1 MREVHNPHLS
11 NVVLACIVLLIGAEG
26 TAFGGASAPTFV
38 QESARRIPVVR
49 EVDVVVIGGST
60 GGVAAAAEAAR
71 GGASVFLAAPK
82 SYLGEDVCATQRYWL
97 AENER
102 PVAPLA
108 KQLFGTGLAA
118 VSSAAAVPTPMHV
131 KRTLD
136 ETLLAAKVNFLY
148 GCYVT
153 DVLRDAAGNPCGIVM
168 ANRGGRQ
175 AVLAKTIIDATPRA
189 TVARLAGASFA
200 AYLAGPQVFQRV
212 VIGAALAVASG
223 DSVRKLPVGRAGAKG
238 RGDAPVFEYTL
249 RIPMP
254 DSSWAAFAAAEQ
266 TARDRTFHKDQLDA
280 SEVLF
285 QTPPDPMHGVVHVA
299 GNWAGSAAVSLDA
312 FRPRG
317 VTRLY
322 VLGGCADVSR
332 EAAAALLRPL
342 ALIDLGARIGAAA
355 AAEAKQLPAASQ
367 ARIPGQAISPAVKG
381 DVKELLVGVRP
392 TQRKLP
398 TVLSEARGLPVL
410 GRYDVVVI
418 GGGTGGA
425 PAGIAAARQGSRTLV
440 VEALHE
446 LGGVGTL
453 GVITGYYSGYREG
466 FTAEVTQGLREMG
479 VGKGA
484 RWSGVGKAEWWRPA
498 NRKAGAEIWCGALGI
513 GAFVADGRV
522 RGAVVASPLGRGVVL
537 ANIVIDATGSSDIAI
552 AAGAA
557 YQFVDASEPA
567 IQGAGLH
574 TMSLGMRGPN
584 TDFTFAEDTDMVDYW
599 QLNVTTRAKSNGAYD
614 LGQLPQTRERRR
626 IVGEVTLTPMDL
638 ILDRSWPDAI
648 GLAKSHFDTHGFT
661 VHPMFWARQPDIEAG
676 RGEMFVPLRAL
687 MPKGLGG
694 ILVTSLGLS
703 AHRDVMPIL
712 RMQAN
717 LQNLGYAAG
726 VAAAMNAAGR
736 FDVRALQQHLIEK
749 GCLPREAAGQRDSFP
764 LSDQQVQAAVT
775 NVVKGSAL
783 GHVVAADWQ
792 KRQHMVDAKYN
803 SHDVAVI
810 FSHAAVAL
818 PLLEKAYAASSTPQ
832 DKLLY
837 AHLLGVLGSPA
848 GVETLVARLQ
858 AAEDFDAGWNFKGM
872 AQYGR
877 NLSEL
882 DQFIVA
888 LGRTRDRRAVEP
900 ILAKLARLDAQ
911 KEFSHHR
918 ACALALE
925 TLGDPRAAKP
935 LADLLAKP
943 GMSGYAAATL
953 DDIALR
959 IDKRSESLRELMLA
973 RALYRCGDHQNRGR
987 KILEAYAQDLR
998 GPYARHAQA
1007 ALDQQGNV
1015 VGNAR

>member
-1 MREVHNPHLS
+1 MRRVSTLHLS
-11 NVVLACIVLLIGAEG
+11 HAVWACFVLAIGAG
-26 TAFGGASAPTFV
+26 QNAIASAPAQTLV
-38 QESARRIPVVR
+38 QESARQIPVVR
-49 EVDVVVIGGST
+49 EVDVVVIGSST
-60 GGVAAAAEAAR
+60 GGVAAAVEAAR
-71 GGASVFLAAPK
+71 RGARVFLAAPK

-97 AENER
+97 SDNEL

-108 KQLFGTGLAA
+108 KKLFGTGLSTNA
-118 VSSAAAVPTPMHV
+118 SPAAVPTPMHV

-136 ETLLAAKVNFLY
+136 ETLLAAKVDFLY
-148 GCYVT
+148 GCYAT

-189 TVARLAGASFA
+189 TLARLAGARFA
-200 AYLAGPQVFQRV
+200 PYPTGVQIFQRV
-212 VIGAALAVASG
+212 VIGAVAPVVSG
-223 DSVRKLPVGRAGAKG
+223 DAVRRLPLGRSGAKSQK
-238 RGDAPVFEYTL
+238 DVPVFEYTL

-254 DSSWAAFAAAEQ
+254 DGSWAAFAAAEQ

-280 SEVLF
+280 AEVLF
-285 QTPPDPMHGVVHVA
+285 QVPPDPMQGAAHVA
-299 GNWAGSAAVSLDA
+299 GDWPEDGTVSLDA

-317 VTRLY
+317 ISRLY

-342 ALIDLGARIGAAA
+342 ALIDLGARIGEAA
-355 AAEAKQLPAASQ
+355 AAEAKQLPAVFQ
-367 ARIPGQAISPAVKG
+367 ARIPGQAITPAVEG
-381 DVKELLVGVRP
+381 DIKELLVGVRP

-398 TVLSEARGLPVL
+398 TVPSEARGLPVL
-410 GRYDVVVI
+410 GSYDVVVI

-425 PAGIAAARQGSRTLV
+425 PAGIGAARQGARTLL

-446 LGGVGTL
+446 LGGIGTL
-453 GVITGYYSGYREG
+453 GSITGYYSGYREG
-466 FTAEVTQGLREMG
+466 FTAEVTERLREMG

-484 RWSGVGKAEWWRPA
+484 SWSAIGKAEWWRTA
-498 NRKAGAEIWCGALGI
+498 NRQAGAEIWCDTLGV
-513 GAFVADGRV
+513 GAFVAEGRV
-522 RGAVVASPLGRGVVL
+522 CGVVVATPCGRGVVL
-537 ANIVIDATGSSDIAI
+537 AKTVVDATGSSDIAI

-567 IQGAGLH
+567 IQGAGLQ
-574 TMSLGMRGPN
+574 TLSLGMRGPN
-584 TDFTFAEDTDMVDYW
+584 TDFTFAEDTDMIDYW
-599 QLNVTTRAKSNGAYD
+599 QLNVSTRANSPNAYD
-614 LGQLPQTRERRR
+614 QGQLLQTRERRR

-638 ILDRSWPDAI
+638 ILDRCWPDSIAV
-648 GLAKSHFDTHGFT
+648 AKSHFDTHGFT
-661 VHPMFWARQPDIEAG
+661 VHPLFWARQPDIEAG

-687 MPKGLGG
+687 VPKGLDG
-694 ILVTSLGLS
+694 ILVTGLGLG

-726 VAAAMNAAGR
+726 VAAAMTAAGPL
-736 FDVRALQQHLIEK
+736 DVQALQQHLVEK
-749 GCLPREAAGQRDSFP
+749 GCLPPEAVGQKDSFP
-764 LSDQQVQAAVT
+764 LSDQQVQEAVT

-783 GHVVAADWQ
+783 GHVVATDWQ
-792 KRQHMVDAKYN
+792 KRQHLVDSKYN
-803 SHDVAVI
+803 SRDVAVI
-810 FSHAAVAL
+810 FSHTATAL
-818 PLLEKAYAASSTPQ
+818 ALLENAYAAASTPQ

-837 AHLLGVLGSPA
+837 AHLLGILGSPA
-848 GVETLVARLQ
+848 GVETLLVRLQ

-877 NLSEL
+877 NMSEL

-888 LGRTRDRRAVEP
+888 LGCTRDRRAVEP
-900 ILAKLARLDAQ
+900 ILAKLARLDVQ

-925 TLGDPRAAKP
+925 MLGDPRAAKP
-935 LADLLAKP
+935 LADLLAQP

-953 DDIALR
+953 EDIGLR
-959 IDKRSESLRELMLA
+959 MDKRSESLRELMLA
-973 RALYRCGDHQNRGR
+973 RALYRCGDQHDLGR

-1007 ALDQQGNV
+1007 VLEESAS
-1015 VGNAR
+1015 R

>member
-1 MREVHNPHLS
+1 M
-11 NVVLACIVLLIGAEG
+11 
-26 TAFGGASAPTFV
+26 FV
-38 QESARRIPVVR
+38 
-49 EVDVVVIGGST
+49 
-60 GGVAAAAEAAR
+60 
-71 GGASVFLAAPK
+71 AAPK
-82 SYLGEDVCATQRYWL
+82 SYLGEDVCATQRFWL
-97 AENER
+97 EQDEH

-108 KQLFGTGLAA
+108 KQLFGQGLAA
-118 VSSAAAVPTPMHV
+118 DTSSSAVPTPMHV

-136 ETLLAAKVNFLY
+136 EALLAAKVDFLY
-148 GCYVT
+148 GCLGT
-153 DVLRDAAGNPCGIVM
+153 DVLRDATGKPCGIVM
-168 ANRGGRQ
+168 ANRSGRQ

-189 TVARLAGASFA
+189 TIARAAGAKFA
-200 AYLAGPQVFQRV
+200 PYPAGPQAFQRI
-212 VIGAALAVASG
+212 VIGVLTPVATG
-223 DSVRKLPVGRAGAKG
+223 DSVRKLPVGRGGAKG

-254 DSSWAAFAAAEQ
+254 DDSWASFAAAEQ
-266 TARDRTFHKDQLDA
+266 TARDRTFQKDQLDA
-280 SEVLF
+280 SENLF
-285 QTPPDPMHGVVHVA
+285 QVPPDPMQGAAHVE
-299 GNWAGSAAVSLDA
+299 GKWLGSDAVALDA

-317 VTRLY
+317 MARLY
-322 VLGGCADVSR
+322 VLSGCADVSR

-342 ALIDLGARIGAAA
+342 ALMDLGTRIGAAA
-355 AAEAKQLPAASQ
+355 AVEAKQSPAISQ
-367 ARIPGQAISPAVKG
+367 ARIPGQTITPAAEG
-381 DVKELLVGVRP
+381 DVKELLIGLRP
-392 TQRKLP
+392 TQRNLS
-398 TVLSEARGLPVL
+398 TVTSEAHGLPVL

-425 PAGIAAARQGSRTLV
+425 PAGIGAARQGAKTLLI
-440 VEALHE
+440 EALHE

-453 GVITGYYSGYREG
+453 GSITSYYSGYREG
-466 FTAEVTQGLREMG
+466 FTAEVTEGLREMG

-484 RWSGVGKAEWWRPA
+484 SWSAIGKSEWLRTA
-498 NRKAGAEIWCGALGI
+498 NRKAGADVWCGTLGVGAL
-513 GAFVADGRV
+513 VDNGRV
-522 RGAVVASPLGRGVVL
+522 CGAVVATPMGRGVVL
-537 ANIVIDATGSSDIAI
+537 AKAVIDATGSSDTAI

-567 IQGAGLH
+567 IQGAGLQ
-574 TMSLGMRGPN
+574 TLNLGSRGPN
-584 TDFTFAEDTDMVDYW
+584 TDFTFADDTDVVDYW
-599 QLNVTTRAKSNGAYD
+599 QLNVNTRAAGADAYD
-614 LGQLPQTRERRR
+614 QGQLPQTRERRR

-638 ILDRSWPDAI
+638 LLNRTWPDAVAV
-648 GLAKSHFDTHGFT
+648 AKSHFDTHGFT
-661 VHPMFWARQPDIEAG
+661 VHPMFWARQPDVEAG

-687 MPKGLGG
+687 QPKGLSG

-726 VAAAMNAAGR
+726 IAAAMTAAGR
-736 FDVRALQQHLIEK
+736 FDLHSLQQQLIEK
-749 GCLPREAAGQRDSFP
+749 GCLPGDAAGQKDSFP
-764 LSDQQVQAAVT
+764 LSEQQVQEAVT

-783 GHVVAADWQ
+783 GHVETTDWN
-792 KRQHMVDAKYN
+792 KRKHIVDAKYN
-803 SHDVAVI
+803 SHDIAVI
-810 FSHAAVAL
+810 FSHTAIAL
-818 PLLEKAYAASSTPQ
+818 PMLEKAYAAAATDS

-837 AHLLGVLGSPA
+837 AHLLGILGSPA

-858 AAEDFDAGWNFKGM
+858 SAQDFDSGWNFKGM

-900 ILAKLARLDAQ
+900 ILAKLAKLDTK

-925 TLGDPRAAKP
+925 SLADPRAAKP
-935 LADLLAKP
+935 LADVLAQP

-953 DDIALR
+953 DEMKLR
-959 IDKRSESLRELMLA
+959 MEKRSESLRELMLA
-973 RALYRCGDHQNRGR
+973 RALYRCGDYQNVGR
-987 KILEAYAQDLR
+987 KILETYAQDLR

-1007 ALDQQGNV
+1007 TLEQPRQ
-1015 VGNAR
+1015 